1 MALTSILRRAATPIA
16 SERVSRLARMLA
28 PYRKV
33 MATPGAKA
41 FSGTGLLARMPISM
55 VTLGIVLL
63 VVGKTGSYGLAGTI
77 SAAYMATTAASSP
90 LLARLIDNWGQA
102 RVLVPGFI
110 GFTVGMLMLVVAVES
125 DWATPIP
132 HLLAALSGLFYPP
145 IGACVRARWTHALG
159 AGRSLHTAFSFEA
172 VVDEAIFML
181 GPVIVTVLATS
192 VHEMAGIAAVTG
204 FALVGGLAFA
214 SLRATQPPVD
224 ETRRDRGADPPLG
237 WALLLPLVF
246 AAVCLGSLFGA
257 TEVVTVAFAEEQGSP
272 GATGP
277 LLAGWAAGSL
287 IAGLIT
293 GAVNLKSSAS
303 KRYRLGAVG
312 MGCAMVPLPFVDG
325 LAVLAV
331 ALFVAGFAISPTMV
345 ASVSLVESNVP
356 ASRLTEGITWLLTG
370 LGLGIAPGAAIAGR
384 LIDEFGAS
392 PAYYVPVVSGVLA
405 AVIAVLTPARTSEHT
420 PALSPN

>member
-1 MALTSILRRAATPIA
+1 
-16 SERVSRLARMLA
+16 
-28 PYRKV
+28 
-33 MATPGAKA
+33 
-41 FSGTGLLARMPISM
+41 
-55 VTLGIVLL
+55 
-63 VVGKTGSYGLAGTI
+63 
-77 SAAYMATTAASSP
+77 
-90 LLARLIDNWGQA
+90 
-102 RVLVPGFI
+102 
-110 GFTVGMLMLVVAVES
+110 
-125 DWATPIP
+125 
-132 HLLAALSGLFYPP
+132 
-145 IGACVRARWTHALG
+145 
-159 AGRSLHTAFSFEA
+159 
-172 VVDEAIFML
+172 
-181 GPVIVTVLATS
+181 
-192 VHEMAGIAAVTG
+192 
-204 FALVGGLAFA
+204 
-214 SLRATQPPVD
+214 TQPPVD